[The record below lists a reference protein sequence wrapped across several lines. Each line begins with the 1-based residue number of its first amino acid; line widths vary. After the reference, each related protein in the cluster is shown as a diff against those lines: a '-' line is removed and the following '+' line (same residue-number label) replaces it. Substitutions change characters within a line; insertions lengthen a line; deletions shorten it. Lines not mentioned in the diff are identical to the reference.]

1 MTLKDIFHEFNRIN
15 MFINQGIIEIPMG
28 KLYSIYNMHP
38 GEAYCNILN
47 TFGWDVLLGE
57 TPKREVLEKAYSD
70 LETYYKESKVKEL
83 KEPLQH
89 FKEYLGI

>member
-1 MTLKDIFHEFNRIN
+1 MELREIFDELNRIN
-15 MFINQGIIEIPMG
+15 YKINSGIIDIPMG
-28 KLYSIYNMHP
+28 KLYSLYQMHP
-38 GEAYCNILN
+38 GEAYCNILDS
-47 TFGWDVLLGE
+47 FGWDILSGK
-57 TPKREVLEKAYSD
+57 TPDKEVLEKAYSD